1 MASEKGKLRIDPA
14 SPSDLPFV
22 TALLEESGLPAEE
35 VKRHFGGF
43 FVARRGRERVGCIGM
58 EIYGEEVLL
67 RSLAVARPHRCD
79 GIGAK
84 LLARAIGEARRVGGR
99 RAWGLTMTGRT
110 GLFARSGFA
119 VVPRSSAP
127 AALFHSLQ
135 FQGVCP
141 ESAVLIVR
149 DL

>member
-1 MASEKGKLRIDPA
+1 
-14 SPSDLPFV
+14 
-22 TALLEESGLPAEE
+22 
-35 VKRHFGGF
+35 
-43 FVARRGRERVGCIGM
+43 M

-67 RSLAVARPHRCD
+67 RSLAVARPHRGE

-84 LLARAIGEARRVGGR
+84 LLARAVEEAKRAGGKR
-99 RAWGLTMTGRT
+99 GWGLTMTGRR
-110 GLFARSGFA
+110 GLFARVGFA
-119 VVPRSSAP
+119 AVPRSSAP
-127 AALFHSLQ
+127 AVLSRSLQ